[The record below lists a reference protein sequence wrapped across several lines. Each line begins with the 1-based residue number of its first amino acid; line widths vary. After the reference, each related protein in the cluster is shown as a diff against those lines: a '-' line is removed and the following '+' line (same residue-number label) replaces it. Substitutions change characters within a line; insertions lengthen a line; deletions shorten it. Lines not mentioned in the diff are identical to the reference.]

1 MHFQFRTFI
10 SVSGLLSKNNMY
22 VNFLLNHKVSLK
34 SENKRKRKK
43 VRIQSPDHCI
53 PGWLSKRRLFLAFP
67 NLMVCL
73 IYIERDFIPFELV
86 QV

>member
-10 SVSGLLSKNNMY
+10 SVSGLLSKNNIY
-22 VNFLLNHKVSLK
+22 VAFLLNRKVSLK

-43 VRIQSPDHCI
+43 YGFNHQSI

-73 IYIERDFIPFELV
+73 IYIE
-86 QV
+86 